1 MRHMSGDTCK
11 FDPLFLTPEF
21 LADPYPTYHRMR
33 AEAPVYWSER
43 FNAWMLTRYAEVKP
57 ALHDSRLNSGQRMA
71 AIMGQLPKSVQ
82 PEMKPLYEHLTKWV
96 AFTDP
101 PNHTRLRTL
110 VGKAFTAHM
119 VQRLRPQI
127 QAIVDELLDAVQSAG
142 QMDVVR
148 DFSFPL
154 PATVISSMLGIPR
167 KDHEQFRSW
176 SDDIVHFVSAGD
188 ITVEAARKAQHSV
201 VELSNYFRR
210 LVAERREKPE
220 PDLISEL
227 ITAEEQG
234 DKLTQDEL
242 FAMFVQLFF
251 AGHETTTGLIN
262 NALLALFKFP
272 DERQRLQN
280 DPSLIASA
288 VEEFL
293 RYDNS
298 VQRQARVA
306 NVDVELG
313 GQLIRKGQYALLFIA
328 AANRDQAIF
337 PDPDRL
343 DISRTENKHLAF
355 GHGIHFCLGG
365 PLARIEGQI
374 AIETLLRR
382 MPNVQPAY
390 DSLSWEPLLA
400 VRKLKSFP
408 VTF

>member
-1 MRHMSGDTCK
+1 
-11 FDPLFLTPEF
+11 
-21 LADPYPTYHRMR
+21 
-33 AEAPVYWSER
+33 
-43 FNAWMLTRYAEVKP
+43 
-57 ALHDSRLNSGQRMA
+57 
-71 AIMGQLPKSVQ
+71 
-82 PEMKPLYEHLTKWV
+82 
-96 AFTDP
+96 
-101 PNHTRLRTL
+101 
-110 VGKAFTAHM
+110 M

-127 QAIVDELLDAVQSAG
+127 QTIVDELLDAVQSAG

-280 DPSLIASA
+280 DPSLIVSA